1 MLEESSSNVMCT
13 THLVVGHD
21 PATAATYFR
30 RSSMT
35 EPDQI
40 EFHEHVGRPDGPQPG
55 TSLSRS
61 LPVRIGIVAGSAIL
75 FVVGA
80 VAAMGASP
88 APSSAP
94 AASPDGG
101 TTTPANPVTPFD
113 GVLPKMQM
121 RGGGPGLDL
130 RGGFR
135 FAGFGDIT
143 ITAINGSSL
152 SLKTEDG
159 WTRTITIG
167 SSTTITKGGATIAL
181 GDLKVGDQIVF
192 GETKASDGSF
202 TIDQVRVV
210 LPVVGGQVTA
220 VGTDSITVDQKGGG
234 SATIHV
240 SSSTTYD
247 VDGNTS
253 AKLSDI
259 TVGSF
264 VVAEGTQ
271 RTDGS
276 LDATTVH
283 AGTHNKLGPG
293 GMGPMFRGGPW
304 DLDQDHSGATP
315 SASPS
320 TSSSAS

>member
-1 MLEESSSNVMCT
+1 
-13 THLVVGHD
+13 
-21 PATAATYFR
+21 
-30 RSSMT
+30 MT

-40 EFHEHVGRPDGPQPG
+40 EFHEHVAGPAGPQPG
-55 TSLSRS
+55 SSFSRS
-61 LPVRIGIVAGSAIL
+61 VPVRIGIVAGSAIL

-88 APSSAP
+88 APSSP
-94 AASPDGG
+94 PGASPDSGA
-101 TTTPANPVTPFD
+101 TTPANPVAPFD
-113 GVLPKMQM
+113 RMGPRMGML
-121 RGGGPGLDL
+121 GGPGLDL
-130 RGGFR
+130 RGGFK

-143 ITAINGSSL
+143 ITSINGSSL
-152 SLKTEDG
+152 SLKTDDG
-159 WTRTITIG
+159 WTRTITVG
-167 SSTTITKGGATIAL
+167 SSTTITKAGETIAL

-192 GETKASDGSF
+192 GETKASDGSY

-220 VGTDSITVDQKGGG
+220 VGADSITVDQKGGG

-240 SSSTTYD
+240 GAGTTYD
-247 VDGNTS
+247 VDGNAS

-271 RTDGS
+271 RADGS
-276 LDATTVH
+276 LDASTVH
-283 AGTHNKLGPG
+283 AGTRIKAGPDGLGP
-293 GMGPMFRGGPW
+293 MGPMFRGGPW
-304 DLDQDHSGATP
+304 DNDQDHSGATP

>member
-1 MLEESSSNVMCT
+1 
-13 THLVVGHD
+13 
-21 PATAATYFR
+21 
-30 RSSMT
+30 MT

-40 EFHEHVGRPDGPQPG
+40 EFHEHIAGPDGQQPTG
-55 TSLSRS
+55 SLARS
-61 LPVRIGIVAGSAIL
+61 VPVRIGIVAGSAIL

-88 APSSAP
+88 SPSTAPSGS
-94 AASPDGG
+94 SG
-101 TTTPANPVTPFD
+101 TTTPANPVAPLD
-113 GVLPKMQM
+113 GIGPRMGILGGGLDM
-121 RGGGPGLDL
+121 RGGPGFKF
-130 RGGFR
+130 G
-135 FAGFGDIT
+135 GFGDIS
-143 ITAINGSSL
+143 ITAISGSSL
-152 SLKTEDG
+152 SLKTDDG
-159 WTRTITIG
+159 WTRTITVG
-167 SSTTITKGGATIAL
+167 SSTTITKGGQAIAL

-192 GETKASDGSF
+192 GETRATDGSF
-202 TIDQVRVV
+202 TIDQIRVV

-247 VDGNTS
+247 VNGATNG
-253 AKLSDI
+253 KLSDV
-259 TVGSF
+259 TVGAF

-271 RTDGS
+271 RSDGS

-283 AGTHNKLGPG
+283 AGTRVKMGPG

-304 DLDQDHSGATP
+304 DNDGDHSGATP
-315 SASPS
+315 SASPG

>member
-1 MLEESSSNVMCT
+1 
-13 THLVVGHD
+13 
-21 PATAATYFR
+21 
-30 RSSMT
+30 MT

-40 EFHEHVGRPDGPQPG
+40 EFHEHVGGPDGPNGPQRG
-55 TSLSRS
+55 SSLSRS
-61 LPVRIGIVAGSAIL
+61 VPVRIGIVAGSAIL

-94 AASPDGG
+94 GASPNAGA
-101 TTTPANPVTPFD
+101 TNPANPVAPFD
-113 GVLPKMQM
+113 GVMPRMGM
-121 RGGGPGLDL
+121 RGAAGLEQ
-130 RGGFR
+130 RGGFK
-135 FAGFGDIT
+135 FARFGDIS
-143 ITAINGSSL
+143 ITTINGSNV
-152 SLKTEDG
+152 SLKTDDG
-159 WTRTITIG
+159 WTRTITVG
-167 SSTTITKGGATIAL
+167 SSTTITKGGQAIAI
-181 GDLKVGDQIVF
+181 GDLKVGDNIVF
-192 GETKASDGSF
+192 GETKASDGSY
-202 TIDQVRVV
+202 TIDRIRVV

-240 SSSTTYD
+240 TAGTTY
-247 VDGNTS
+247 VVNGNSS

-271 RTDGS
+271 RSDGS

-283 AGTHNKLGPG
+283 AGTRNRLGPG

-304 DLDQDHSGATP
+304 DQDQDDSGATP
-315 SASPS
+315 NASPS
-320 TSSSAS
+320 TSSSAG